1 MAQMSQAGD
10 LTSGPM
16 LKKII
21 LFSLPLAASS
31 ILQLLFNAADVV
43 VVGRFAGSTALAR
56 KIGAAVENNRIVTDG
71 KMQTTVP
78 GLYAA
83 GDCTGGLLQV
93 AKAVYEAHWRAP
105 KPPKPCGNDPDR
117 KRTLCPAA
125 QRPFIA
131 LLSSCS
137 RIPLR
142 CR

>member
-1 MAQMSQAGD
+1 MTQNSRTGD

-16 LKKII
+16 LQKII
-21 LFSLPLAASS
+21 LFSLPRAASS
-31 ILQLLFNAADVV
+31 ILQLLFTAADVV

-93 AKAVYEAHWRAP
+93 AKAVYEGALAGTEAA
-105 KPPKPCGNDPDR
+105 KALR
-117 KRTLCPAA
+117 KR
-125 QRPFIA
+125 
-131 LLSSCS
+131 
-137 RIPLR
+137 
-142 CR
+142 